1 MPKENEKKTRYKR
14 GENPNSRKNLK
25 MFSTE
30 NQPESNGRPEGSRS
44 RSTIAKKWLEVESDF
59 KNPMT
64 KQTEKMS
71 VEDAMTLSM
80 ISAVL
85 TKQNVQAYNALKD
98 EVYGKIND
106 TLDIGNKDGQ
116 PFEATIRVIKPKV
129 NDDDPAEN
137 L

>member
-14 GENPNSRKNLK
+14 GENPNSRRNLK
-25 MFSTE
+25 MFSSE

-116 PFEATIRVIKPKV
+116 PFQTETLIIQGVEGKP
-129 NDDDPAEN
+129 PPTEE
-137 L
+137 